1 MHSKRE
7 ENAMETDVVDG
18 GLEVQSDDEETA
30 SSMSEDLLT
39 DDVMAEVKL
48 TDKNVF
54 NNKNISFDSCKTQLK
69 NTVRKNILLTASN
82 SFI

>member
-1 MHSKRE
+1 
-7 ENAMETDVVDG
+7 METDVVDG